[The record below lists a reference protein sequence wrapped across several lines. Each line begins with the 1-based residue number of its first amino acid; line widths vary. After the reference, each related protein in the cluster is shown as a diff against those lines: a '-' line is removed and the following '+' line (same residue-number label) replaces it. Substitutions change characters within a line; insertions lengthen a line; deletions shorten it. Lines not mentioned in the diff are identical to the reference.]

1 MPRQSAS
8 VTTDAGASP
17 ADRHPVRRG
26 VPGRRIRSGLRA
38 EAVPLVLVAVLV
50 FAASLTAAAAPGRLT
65 ALADHALRQN
75 VGAAS
80 LDDRSLTFDTTVTDT
95 DPSGVAFSDMQDALG
110 RRLTPPLAKVLT
122 EVSHTYRAFYVPTV
136 GTTISMPGGVPDR
149 VALVDD
155 SRSAHLIRYVAGVAP
170 ENAASQALL
179 SDTGHQIAIG
189 VSTHA
194 SAVLHLPVGAV
205 VQFGGPAAG
214 PDGKPLPPETG
225 VVSGLFEAAGP
236 AAGLSPDDSAF
247 FSQNDT
253 LLAPR
258 ISVTSGINP
267 LSYWAGTFLV
277 SDAGLAGVVH
287 AGGGVQ
293 IQARWRRTA
302 DTAALTAA
310 GAGRLGRDLQRLE
323 QSGAE
328 DLCEPAA
335 LQHTSCKGLVGPV
348 GDQHIA
354 DGLTGLF
361 ALFHG
366 RRLAAAAVESFGVA
380 ALLAVE
386 LASVFA
392 AARLVAARRT
402 ATVTLQ
408 RARGASRRQA
418 AAPLVAESV
427 LVIVPVTVLG
437 RLVGG
442 AGGADGQLW
451 PSLLVAA
458 FAVAAIPTTVLVTA
472 ELAAASGDRGR
483 HGGVRVLSKAKRR
496 TAEGVLAALAIAGVV
511 SLRSRGVAGT
521 VADGSVDPVLATVP
535 VLLGM
540 LVAVLAVKA
549 VPPTTTGAVRLA
561 GRGRSAAVWLGLAG
575 AAQRGQT
582 RAVALTVLV
591 LTLAGAVFGGVVV
604 KTLDRGQAAAAGR
617 LGADAVVHAPTLTA
631 DVLNRLKAMPGV
643 RMEPVMAVD
652 RSTVDDDGGQHVIRF
667 VGVGPGLV
675 PGLPAG
681 ADPDGSVPVL
691 ASPAAA
697 RNYPDGT
704 FTVSLLA
711 KEVDFRI
718 SGTLPADPG
727 GPVRAALDDPSVAYV
742 VLPAAELR
750 ADAGVSTPTA
760 AALYGPVSS
769 ARIRAALADVA
780 PYTTQIEVRSE
791 QLAAMRSDGL
801 SRSLAGVFEVCTG
814 LSAAFAVLVIVLELA
829 GTARERGR
837 TISFLRT
844 MGLPSRSAAVI
855 TAVQLVPTAMAAA
868 LSGALLGAALPWLLG
883 PALDMTAF
891 TDGYPPPIRVD
902 MTSTALLG
910 LALLAVV
917 AIAAAAE
924 ALLSRRRRVSEVL
937 RLGGE

>member
-8 VTTDAGASP
+8 ATTDAGVSTP
-17 ADRHPVRRG
+17 GRHPVRRG
-26 VPGRRIRSGLRA
+26 LPGRRIRGGLRA

-50 FAASLTAAAAPGRLT
+50 FAASVTAAAAPGRLT

-75 VGAAS
+75 IGAAS
-80 LDDRSLTFDTTVTDT
+80 FDDRSLTFDATVTDT
-95 DPSGVAFSDMQDALG
+95 AASGVAFSDMQDALG
-110 RRLTPPLAKVLT
+110 GRLTPPLAKALT
-122 EVSHTYRAFYVPTV
+122 GVSHTYRAVDVPTV
-136 GTTISMPGGVPDR
+136 GTAISMPGGVPDR
-149 VALVDD
+149 MVLVDD

-170 ENAASQALL
+170 EDASSQGLL
-179 SDTGHQIAIG
+179 SDPGHRIAIG
-189 VSTHA
+189 VSSHA
-194 SAVLHLPVGAV
+194 SAILHLPVGAV
-205 VQFGGPAAG
+205 VQFGGPATG
-214 PDGKPLPPETG
+214 PDGAPLPPETG
-225 VVSGLFEAAGP
+225 VVSGLFEAAAP
-236 AAGLSPDDSAF
+236 VAGLEPDDSAF

-258 ISVTSGINP
+258 ITVTGGINP
-267 LSYWAGTFLV
+267 QSYWSGAFLV

-287 AGGGVQ
+287 AGGGGVQ
-293 IQARWRRTA
+293 IQARWRRTV
-302 DTAALTAA
+302 DTAALTVA
-310 GAGRLGRDLQRLE
+310 GTGQLGRDLQRLE
-323 QSGAE
+323 QSGVE

-335 LQHTSCKGLVGPV
+335 FQHTSCEGLVGPA
-348 GDQHIA
+348 GGQHIT
-354 DGLTGLF
+354 DGLTALF

-366 RRLAAAAVESFGVA
+366 RRLAAAALESFGVA
-380 ALLAVE
+380 SLLAVE

-402 ATVTLQ
+402 ATVILQ

-442 AGGADGQLW
+442 GGQLW

-458 FAVAAIPTTVLVTA
+458 FAVAGIPATVLVTA
-472 ELAAASGDRGR
+472 ELVAASGDRGGR
-483 HGGVRVLSKAKRR
+483 GGVAVLPKAKRR
-496 TAEGVLAALAIAGVV
+496 TAEGVIAVLAFAGVV
-511 SLRSRGVAGT
+511 SLRSRGVDGT
-521 VADGSVDPVLATVP
+521 LAEGSVDPVLATVP

-549 VPPTTTGAVRLA
+549 VPPSTTGALRLV
-561 GRGRSAAVWLGLAG
+561 GRGRSAAVWLGLAS
-575 AAQRGQT
+575 AADRRQT

-591 LTLAGAVFGGVVV
+591 LTLAGAVFGAVVV
-604 KTLDRGQAAAAGR
+604 QTLAQGQAAAADR

-631 DVLNRLKAMPGV
+631 DVLNRLKSMPGV
-643 RMEPVMAVD
+643 RMEPVLAVD

-697 RNYPDGT
+697 RNFPDGT
-704 FTVSLLA
+704 FTLSLLA
-711 KEVDFRI
+711 KEIDFRI
-718 SGTLPADPG
+718 SGTLPADPD

-742 VLPAAELR
+742 VLPAAELGV
-750 ADAGVSTPTA
+750 DAGVTTPTA
-760 AALYGPVSS
+760 AALYGPVTS
-769 ARIRAALADVA
+769 ARIRAVLADAA

-814 LSAAFAVLVIVLELA
+814 LSSAFAVLVVILELA

-837 TISFLRT
+837 TVSFLRT

-855 TAVQLVPTAMAAA
+855 TAVQLIPTAMAAA
-868 LSGALLGAALPWLLG
+868 LSGALLGAALPRLLG

-891 TDGYPPPIRVD
+891 TDGYQPPIRIG

-924 ALLSRRRRVSEVL
+924 AVLSRRRRVSEPL

>member
-1 MPRQSAS
+1 
-8 VTTDAGASP
+8 VTG
-17 ADRHPVRRG
+17 VRRG
-26 VPGRRIRSGLRA
+26 IPGRRIRSGLRA

-50 FAASLTAAAAPGRLT
+50 FAASVTAAAAPGRLT
-65 ALADHALRQN
+65 ALADRALRQN

-80 LDDRSLTFDTTVTDT
+80 FDDRSLTFDATVTDT
-95 DPSGVAFSDMQDALG
+95 AASGVAFSDMQDALG
-110 RRLTPPLAKVLT
+110 GRLTPPLAKVLT
-122 EVSHTYRAFYVPTV
+122 GVSHTYRAFDVPTV
-136 GTTISMPGGVPDR
+136 GTTIWMPGGVPDR
-149 VALVDD
+149 MVLVDD

-170 ENAASQALL
+170 ENASSQALL
-179 SDTGHQIAIG
+179 SDPGHQIAIG
-189 VSTHA
+189 VSSQA

-214 PDGKPLPPETG
+214 PDGTPRPPETG

-236 AAGLSPDDSAF
+236 AAGLGPDDSAF

-253 LLAPR
+253 LLTPR
-258 ISVTSGINP
+258 IAVTSGIKP
-267 LSYWAGTFLV
+267 LSYWSGAFLV

-302 DTAALTAA
+302 DTAALTVA
-310 GAGRLGRDLQRLE
+310 GTGQLGRDLQRLE
-323 QSGAE
+323 QSGVE
-328 DLCEPAA
+328 DLCKPAA
-335 LQHTSCKGLVGPV
+335 LQHTSCEGLGGPV
-348 GDQHIA
+348 GGQHIT
-354 DGLTGLF
+354 DGLTALF

-366 RRLAAAAVESFGVA
+366 RLLAAAALESFGIA

-392 AARLVAARRT
+392 AARLMAARRT
-402 ATVTLQ
+402 ATVILQ
-408 RARGASRRQA
+408 RARGASLRQA

-442 AGGADGQLW
+442 SGQLW
-451 PSLLVAA
+451 PSLLVAV

-472 ELAAASGDRGR
+472 ELAAVSGDRRRG
-483 HGGVRVLSKAKRR
+483 GGVAVLPKAKRR
-496 TAEGVLAALAIAGVV
+496 TAEGVIAALAIAGVV

-521 VADGSVDPVLATVP
+521 VAEGSLDPVLATVP

-540 LVAVLAVKA
+540 LIAVLAVKA
-549 VPPTTTGAVRLA
+549 VPPPTTGAVRLV
-561 GRGRSAAVWLGLAG
+561 GRGRSAAVWLGLAS
-575 AAQRGQT
+575 AAERGQT

-604 KTLDRGQAAAAGR
+604 KTLDRGQAAAADR

-631 DVLNRLKAMPGV
+631 DVLNRLKSMPGV
-643 RMEPVMAVD
+643 RMEPVMAFD

-667 VGVGPGLV
+667 VGVGPALV

-681 ADPDGSVPVL
+681 TDPDGSVPVL

-697 RNYPDGT
+697 RNFPDGT

-711 KEVDFRI
+711 KDVDFRI
-718 SGTLPADPG
+718 SGTLPAVPG
-727 GPVRAALDDPSVAYV
+727 GPVRAALEDPSVAYV
-742 VLPAAELR
+742 VLPAAELS

-769 ARIRAALADVA
+769 ARIRAVLAGVA

-814 LSAAFAVLVIVLELA
+814 LSAAFAVLVVMLELA

-837 TISFLRT
+837 TVSFLRT

-924 ALLSRRRRVSEVL
+924 MVLSRRRRVSEVL

>member
-17 ADRHPVRRG
+17 PPGLHPVRRG

-38 EAVPLVLVAVLV
+38 EAVPLALVAVLV
-50 FAASLTAAAAPGRLT
+50 FAASLTAAAAPARLT
-65 ALADHALRQN
+65 ALADRALRQN

-80 LDDRSLTFDTTVTDT
+80 FDDRSLAFDATVTNT
-95 DPSGVAFSDMQDALG
+95 AASGAAFSDMQDALG
-110 RRLTPPLAKVLT
+110 GRLTQPLTKVLT
-122 EVSHTYRAFYVPTV
+122 GVSHTYRAFYVPTV
-136 GTTISMPGGVPDR
+136 GTAISMPGGVPDR

-170 ENAASQALL
+170 ESASSQALL
-179 SDTGHQIAIG
+179 SDPDHQIAIG
-189 VSTHA
+189 VSSKA
-194 SAVLHLPVGAV
+194 SAVLHLPIGAV
-205 VQFGGPAAG
+205 VQFGGPGIGA
-214 PDGKPLPPETG
+214 DGTPRPPETG
-225 VVSGLFEAAGP
+225 VVSGLFEAAEP
-236 AAGLSPDDSAF
+236 VAGLGPDDSAF

-258 ISVTSGINP
+258 ITVTGGANP
-267 LSYWAGTFLV
+267 LSYWAGAFLV
-277 SDAGLAGVVH
+277 SDSGLAGVVH

-302 DTAALTAA
+302 DTAALTVA
-310 GAGRLGRDLQRLE
+310 GTKQLGRDLQHLE
-323 QSGAE
+323 QSGVE
-328 DLCEPAA
+328 DLCEPAV
-335 LQHTSCKGLVGPV
+335 LQQTSCEGLVGPV
-348 GDQHIA
+348 GDQHIT

-361 ALFHG
+361 AVFHG
-366 RRLAAAAVESFGVA
+366 RRLAAAALESFGVA
-380 ALLAVE
+380 SLLAVE

-402 ATVTLQ
+402 ATVILQ

-442 AGGADGQLW
+442 SGQLW

-458 FAVAAIPTTVLVTA
+458 FAVAAIPATVLVTA
-472 ELAAASGDRGR
+472 ELTAASGDRR
-483 HGGVRVLSKAKRR
+483 RRGGAVVLSKAKRR

-521 VADGSVDPVLATVP
+521 IAGGSVDPVLATVP

-549 VPPTTTGAVRLA
+549 VPPAATGAVRLVGR
-561 GRGRSAAVWLGLAG
+561 GRGRSAAAWLGLAS
-575 AAQRGQT
+575 AAERGQT

-591 LTLAGAVFGGVVV
+591 LTLGGAVFGGVVV
-604 KTLDRGQAAAAGR
+604 KTLDRGQAAAADR

-631 DVLNRLKAMPGV
+631 DVLNRLKSLPGV
-643 RMEPVMAVD
+643 RMEPVLALD

-667 VGVGPGLV
+667 IGVGPGLV
-675 PGLPAG
+675 PSLPAG
-681 ADPDGSVPVL
+681 ADPDGTVPVL

-697 RNYPDGT
+697 RNFPDGT
-704 FTVSLLA
+704 FTISLLS
-711 KEVDFRI
+711 KEINFRI
-718 SGTLPADPG
+718 SSTLPTDPG

-742 VLPAAELR
+742 VLPAAELGP
-750 ADAGVSTPTA
+750 DAGVTTPTA

-769 ARIRAALADVA
+769 ARIRAALADAA
-780 PYTTQIEVRSE
+780 PDTTQIEVRSE
-791 QLAAMRSDGL
+791 QLAEMRSDGL
-801 SRSLAGVFEVCTG
+801 SRSLAGVFEACTA
-814 LSAAFAVLVIVLELA
+814 LSAAFAILVVMLELA

-837 TISFLRT
+837 TVSFLRT
-844 MGLPSRSAAVI
+844 MGLPSRSAAAI

-883 PALDMTAF
+883 PALDMTPF
-891 TDGYPPPIRVD
+891 TDSYPPPIRVD

-924 ALLSRRRRVSEVL
+924 ALLSRRRRTSEVL